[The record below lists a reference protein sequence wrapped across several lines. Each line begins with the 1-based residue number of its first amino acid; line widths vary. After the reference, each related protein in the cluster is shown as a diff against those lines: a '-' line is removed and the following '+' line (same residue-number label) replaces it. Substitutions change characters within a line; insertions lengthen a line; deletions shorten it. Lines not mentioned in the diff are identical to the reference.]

1 MTAAF
6 TSDETDEAVQGSIVA
21 AYKDA
26 AIKTDDQLLLR
37 AAACI
42 EHNNTGATNGG
53 DIVHYHLL
61 TAQAC
66 GHLCQTTAGCCLAF
80 YDSRDGMCFL

>member
-37 AAACI
+37 ATACI
-42 EHNNTGATNGG
+42 EHNNTGATN
-53 DIVHYHLL
+53 VK
-61 TAQAC
+61 
-66 GHLCQTTAGCCLAF
+66 
-80 YDSRDGMCFL
+80 